1 VNGIGCQPTGGAAAG
16 SGAGQK
22 AGPGFTAR
30 LAARLDR
37 ALAAPLPERPVW
49 QRVLYPLAG
58 VALLALAVIG
68 SLLPVVP
75 GFLFAIPAV
84 WLLCCSCRRWER
96 AGRRALRGLLLRWR
110 RRSRP
115 RR

>member
-1 VNGIGCQPTGGAAAG
+1 MGVVTG
-16 SGAGQK
+16 SGAGQG

-30 LAARLDR
+30 LAARLGR
-37 ALAAPLPERPVW
+37 ALAGPLPQRPVW

-58 VALLALAVIG
+58 VVLLVLAVIG

-84 WLLCCSCRRWER
+84 WLLCCSRQRWER

-110 RRSRP
+110 RRA
-115 RR
+115 RRAR